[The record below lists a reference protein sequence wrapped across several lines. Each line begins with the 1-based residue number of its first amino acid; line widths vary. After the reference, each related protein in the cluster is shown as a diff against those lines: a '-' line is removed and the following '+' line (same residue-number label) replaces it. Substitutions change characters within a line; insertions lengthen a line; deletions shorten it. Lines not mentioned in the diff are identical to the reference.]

1 MTTNL
6 RRWLVVPATLVAV
19 GLLLA
24 VTPATV
30 AAQTRPALVKDVDE
44 PGRVPFQYIASAA
57 PGPGASSCG
66 VNFCNFELP
75 AVPAGKRL
83 VITDFYGTVSLRP
96 GGTVHSLRLSVW
108 DKTDPA
114 GWVIMGMF
122 EVPHNPDAYYN
133 VALTF
138 ELRRYSFQSKLLM
151 YVDAGFAPSI
161 EFWTGGADLHASWPS
176 QIMVVGYLV
185 NLTQ

>member
-6 RRWLVVPATLVAV
+6 RRWMVVAATLAAV

-30 AAQTRPALVKDVDE
+30 AAQTRPALIKDVDE
-44 PGRVPFQYIASAA
+44 AGRVPFQYIASAA
-57 PGPGASSCG
+57 AGAASCG
-66 VNFCNFELP
+66 ANFCNFYLP
-75 AVPAGKRL
+75 AIPAGKRL
-83 VITDFYGTVSLRP
+83 VITDFYGTVSLQP
-96 GGTVHSLRLSVW
+96 GGTVHSLRLNVW
-108 DKTDPA
+108 DMTDP
-114 GWVIMGMF
+114 GDWVLMGMY
-122 EVPHNPDAYYN
+122 EVPHNPAAYYN

-138 ELRRYSFQSKLLM
+138 ELRRYSFQSKLVM
-151 YVDAGFAPSI
+151 YADAGFAPSI
-161 EFWTGGADLHASWPS
+161 EFWTGGANLHASWPS

>member
-6 RRWLVVPATLVAV
+6 RRWMVVAATLAAV

-30 AAQTRPALVKDVDE
+30 AAQTRPALIKDVDE
-44 PGRVPFQYIASAA
+44 AGRVPFQYIASAA
-57 PGPGASSCG
+57 AGAASCG
-66 VNFCNFELP
+66 VNFCNFYLP
-75 AVPAGKRL
+75 AIPAGKRL
-83 VITDFYGTVSLRP
+83 VITDFYGTVSLQP
-96 GGTVHSLRLSVW
+96 GGTVHSLRLNVW
-108 DKTDPA
+108 DMTDP
-114 GWVIMGMF
+114 GDWVLMGMY
-122 EVPHNPDAYYN
+122 EVPHNPAAYYN

-138 ELRRYSFQSKLLM
+138 ELRRYSFQSKLVM
-151 YVDAGFAPSI
+151 YADAGLAPSI